1 MSDRIAVFCDGRI
14 QQLGTPK
21 EIYENPANSF
31 VASFIGENN
40 ILTGTLIKSE
50 ESRCALRLENG
61 FIVFARKSQFINN
74 ATKAVLSIRPEK
86 IIIGDRD
93 MDTMVEGTVA
103 DIVYHGDHTRLRLRV
118 PGTPALVVK
127 IPTGPSLGNFELGQS
142 VTIGWK
148 AADCI
153 AFEHR

>member
-14 QQLGTPK
+14 QQLGAPK

-40 ILTGTLIKSE
+40 IITGTLVKSE
-50 ESRCALRLENG
+50 GPRCAVRLENG
-61 FIVFARKSQFINN
+61 FIVFARKSQVIDNDV
-74 ATKAVLSIRPEK
+74 KAVLSIRPEK
-86 IIIGDRD
+86 IFIGNCGAESR
-93 MDTMVEGTVA
+93 VEGTIA

-118 PGTPALVVK
+118 PGTPGLVVK
-127 IPTGPSLGNFELGQS
+127 IPTGPSLEILELGRP
-142 VTIGWK
+142 VTISWK